1 MEKTREEE
9 AKEFLHY
16 FETFVNGSKIVQYRL
31 KGSPYTKWKDIKD
44 GTDFSYEDC
53 EYRFKPGPYV
63 RPFKDTNE
71 CIEEMKKHPP
81 FGWVKRDDNGSY
93 IYDSVNHIETEC
105 ITFNWEGDLSYKEA
119 SELYHF
125 MDGSPFGIIENE

>member
-1 MEKTREEE
+1 MTQEE
-9 AKEFLHY
+9 ARDFLPY
-16 FETFVNGSKIVQYRL
+16 FKAFANDSKTIQYRL
-31 KGSPYTKWKDIKD
+31 KGFVDEEWKDVKEIPNLSFD
-44 GTDFSYEDC
+44 SY
-53 EYRFKPGPYV
+53 EYRFKPEPHI
-63 RPFKDTNE
+63 RPFKDMNE
-71 CIEEMKKHPP
+71 CVEEMKKHQP

-105 ITFNWEGDLSYKEA
+105 ITFNWEGDLSYKET